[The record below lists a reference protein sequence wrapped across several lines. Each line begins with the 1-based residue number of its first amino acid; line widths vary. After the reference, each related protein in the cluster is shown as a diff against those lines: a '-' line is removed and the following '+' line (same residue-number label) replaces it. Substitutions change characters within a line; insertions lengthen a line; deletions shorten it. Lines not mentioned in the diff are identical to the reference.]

1 MQFQPEVMFQTY
13 VKKYVM
19 KILAAD
25 DHWVSRTGL
34 RHSLARLAQPVN
46 TFLEASSFSE
56 ARELTRQNPDLDL
69 IILDLLMPD
78 GSGFEEITA
87 ISKLAPS
94 VPIIVVSMAENRQ
107 DVMRALDSGAM
118 GFVPKSA
125 PGDTLLYA
133 IELVLRGEIYMP
145 PQIFNASSAA
155 GGASKPAHPPLRRAK
170 NTAAT
175 QAAAARIPNLT
186 RRQKQVFQLLSQG
199 NSNAAIGKV
208 LGISEH
214 TIAIHV
220 SAILKTL
227 ELENRTQAAL
237 VATSQKEF

>member
-1 MQFQPEVMFQTY
+1 
-13 VKKYVM
+13 M
-19 KILAAD
+19 KVLAAD

-34 RHSLARLAQPVN
+34 RHSLSRLARPIN
-46 TFLEASSFSE
+46 TFLEASSFAE
-56 ARELTRQNPDLDL
+56 ARKLAAEQPDLDL
-69 IILDLLMPD
+69 IVLDLLMPD

-87 ISKLAPS
+87 LTKIAPS
-94 VPIIVVSMAENRQ
+94 VPIIVVSMAESRQ
-107 DVMRALDSGAM
+107 DVMRALDAGAM

-133 IELVLRGEIYMP
+133 IEMVLRGEVYMP
-145 PQIFNASSAA
+145 PQIFGVPGQSGDSSSA
-155 GGASKPAHPPLRRAK
+155 PTPPPFPRPK
-170 NTAAT
+170 TSAAT

-186 RRQKQVFQLLSQG
+186 RRQKQVFELLSQG
-199 NSNAAIGKV
+199 NSNASIAKI

-227 ELENRTQAAL
+227 EVENRTQAAL
-237 VATSQKEF
+237 IATSQPNA

>member
-1 MQFQPEVMFQTY
+1 
-13 VKKYVM
+13 M

-34 RHSLARLAQPVN
+34 RHSLSRLDRPVN
-46 TFLEASSFSE
+46 MFLEASSFSE
-56 ARELTRQNPDLDL
+56 ARKLAAEQPDLDL
-69 IILDLLMPD
+69 IVLDLLMPD

-87 ISKLAPS
+87 LTKIAPA
-94 VPIIVVSMAENRQ
+94 VPIIVVSMAESRQ
-107 DVMRALDSGAM
+107 DVMRALDAGAM

-133 IELVLRGEIYMP
+133 IGMVLRGEIYMP
-145 PQIFNASSAA
+145 PQIFGAA
-155 GGASKPAHPPLRRAK
+155 GLQDESSTLPAPPPLARTRIS
-170 NTAAT
+170 AAT

-186 RRQKQVFQLLSQG
+186 QRQKQVFQLLSEG
-199 NSNAAIGKV
+199 NSNASIAKF

-237 VATSQKEF
+237 VATSQQDA

>member
-1 MQFQPEVMFQTY
+1 
-13 VKKYVM
+13 M

-34 RHSLARLAQPVN
+34 RHSLSRLAQPIN
-46 TFLEASSFSE
+46 TFLEASSFTE
-56 ARELTRQNPDLDL
+56 ARQIASQNPDMDL

-87 ISKLAPS
+87 ISRLAPA
-94 VPIIVVSMAENRQ
+94 VPIIVVSMAEDRQ
-107 DVMRALDSGAM
+107 DVMRSLDAGAM

-133 IELVLRGEIYMP
+133 IEMVLRGELYIP
-145 PQIFNASSAA
+145 PQIFGVAGSNQKSS
-155 GGASKPAHPPLRRAK
+155 PRRAHPPLAHLK
-170 NTAAT
+170 TSAAT
-175 QAAAARIPNLT
+175 LAAAARVPNLT

-199 NSNAAIGKV
+199 NSNAAIAKL

-237 VATSQKEF
+237 VATSQRRPDQN

>member
-1 MQFQPEVMFQTY
+1 
-13 VKKYVM
+13 M

-34 RHSLARLAQPVN
+34 RHSLSRLARPIN
-46 TFLEASSFSE
+46 TFLEASSFTE
-56 ARELTRQNPDLDL
+56 ARQLASNNPDLDL
-69 IILDLLMPD
+69 IIMDLWMPD

-94 VPIIVVSMAENRQ
+94 VPIIIVSMAEDRQ
-107 DVMRALDSGAM
+107 DVMRALDAGAM

-133 IELVLRGEIYMP
+133 IEMVLRGELYIP
-145 PQIFNASSAA
+145 PQIFGVAASNQKSTPGGAQPSVTRPQSSAA
-155 GGASKPAHPPLRRAK
+155 TL
-170 NTAAT
+170 
-175 QAAAARIPNLT
+175 AAAARIPNLT
-186 RRQKQVFQLLSQG
+186 RRQKQVFQLLSEG
-199 NSNAAIGKV
+199 NSNAAIAKF

-237 VATSQKEF
+237 VATSQHES

>member
-1 MQFQPEVMFQTY
+1 
-13 VKKYVM
+13 M

-34 RHSLARLAQPVN
+34 RHSLSRLDQPVN
-46 TFLEASSFSE
+46 LFLEASSFAE
-56 ARELTRQNPDLDL
+56 ARKLATERPDLDL
-69 IILDLLMPD
+69 IVLDLLMPD
-78 GSGFEEITA
+78 GSGFDEITA
-87 ISKLAPS
+87 LTKIAPA
-94 VPIIVVSMAENRQ
+94 VPIIVVSMAESRQ
-107 DVMRALDSGAM
+107 DVMRALDAGAM
-118 GFVPKSA
+118 GYVPKSA
-125 PGDTLLYA
+125 SGDTLLYA
-133 IELVLRGEIYMP
+133 IEMVLRGEIYMP
-145 PQIFNASSAA
+145 PQIFGTTGSQEDAS
-155 GGASKPAHPPLRRAK
+155 PAPVPPPLTRAR
-170 NTAAT
+170 TSAST

-199 NSNAAIGKV
+199 NSNASIGKL

-237 VATSQKEF
+237 VASSQQNA